1 MRRFAILG
9 AAGALAL
16 AAAAPVSAA
25 PLSNAVD
32 LKAATTDTTQVRW
45 RGHRG
50 YAWHRGRS
58 WVPGAVI
65 GGLAAGAIIG
75 SHAYAADPYY
85 YGGYAYD
92 PYPYGAYA
100 YSPGYFHTRRSIF
113 GLDRDCVG
121 DYDSAGV
128 RC

>member
-1 MRRFAILG
+1 MRKFATHAAALG
-9 AAGALAL
+9 LAGALAL
-16 AAAAPVSAA
+16 GTAVPLAAG

-32 LKAATTDTTQVRW
+32 LKAAATDTTQIRW

-50 YAWHRGRS
+50 HG

-75 SHAYAADPYY
+75 SQVYRADPYY
-85 YGGYAYD
+85 YGGYAYE
-92 PYPYGAYA
+92 PYPYDAYA
-100 YSPGYFHTRRSIF
+100 YSPGYYRRGF
-113 GLDRDCVG
+113 YNMDRDCIG

>member
-1 MRRFAILG
+1 MRRLATLG
-9 AAGALAL
+9 VAGALAL
-16 AAAAPVSAA
+16 SATVPLGAA

-32 LKAATTDTTQVRW
+32 LKAAAADTTQIRW

-50 YAWHRGRS
+50 HS

-75 SHAYAADPYY
+75 SQAYRADPYY

-92 PYPYGAYA
+92 PYPYGGAYA
-100 YSPGYFHTRRSIF
+100 YSPGYFGHGWR
-113 GLDRDCVG
+113 GMDRDCIG

>member
-9 AAGALAL
+9 VAGALAL
-16 AAAAPVSAA
+16 GAALPVSAA

-50 YAWHRGRS
+50 HA

-85 YGGYAYD
+85 HGGYAYD

-100 YSPGYFHTRRSIF
+100 YSPSYFHTRRSLF
-113 GLDRDCVG
+113 GLDRDCIG
-121 DYDSAGV
+121 EYDSAGV